1 MNEAK
6 KAKKKVPVLPYL
18 LIAPAIILFL
28 AFTYYPLI
36 KAAVLTLFVT
46 NKAGKATK
54 FVGMANWTRVLGKA
68 SFWDILGVT
77 VKIAAINLIFTFS
90 IAMILALLA
99 TKKVR
104 GGKVYQTMYALPM
117 AIASAPAAAIF
128 LFIFRQQNGV
138 LNSLLGGVQIGWLT
152 EMPYAMVAVCAMT
165 VWMNVGVS
173 FIFLLVG
180 FRNVP
185 EDLIEAA
192 LIDGAGPL
200 RRIKDVI
207 IPMASPQIFFV
218 LFLNIINA
226 FKSFAQIRLLT
237 GGGPGNATKTLI
249 YYIYEN
255 AILNGRLETACVQA
269 MVLFFIIF
277 LLTRL
282 QMLAEK
288 KVVHYQ

>member
-1 MNEAK
+1 MNEN
-6 KAKKKVPVLPYL
+6 KKKKIPVLPYL
-18 LIAPAIILFL
+18 LIAPAIILFIL
-28 AFTYYPLI
+28 FTYYPLI

-46 NKAGKATK
+46 NKAGEATK
-54 FVGMANWTRVLGKA
+54 FVGLANWTRVLGKA
-68 SFWDILGVT
+68 SFWDIIGVT
-77 VKIAAINLIFTFS
+77 LKIAAINLVFTFT
-90 IAMILALLA
+90 IAMIFALLA
-99 TKKVR
+99 TQKVR

-138 LNSLLGGVQIGWLT
+138 LNNLLGGTQIGWLT
-152 EMPYAMVAVCAMT
+152 EMPYALAAVCTMT
-165 VWMNVGVS
+165 VWINVGVS

-185 EDLIEAA
+185 EDLLEAA

-237 GGGPGNATKTLI
+237 AGGPGNATKTLI

-269 MVLFFIIF
+269 MVLFVIIF
-277 LLTRL
+277 LFTRL